1 VILSTVVFG
10 DEISRSAACSV
21 SSPAAAY
28 VVALRVNPVL
38 LLRCII
44 VDAVMACI
52 FLFNEADT
60 FTFVDIQVTLCLNFE
75 GVKGALCA

>member
-1 VILSTVVFG
+1 
-10 DEISRSAACSV
+10 
-21 SSPAAAY
+21 
-28 VVALRVNPVL
+28 
-38 LLRCII
+38 
-44 VDAVMACI
+44 MACI